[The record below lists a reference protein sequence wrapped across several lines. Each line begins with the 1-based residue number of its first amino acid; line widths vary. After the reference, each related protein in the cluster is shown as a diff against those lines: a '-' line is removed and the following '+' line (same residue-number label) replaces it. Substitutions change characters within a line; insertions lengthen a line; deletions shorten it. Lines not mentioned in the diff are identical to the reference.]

1 MTTKA
6 PAQQTKMQAERKVPP
21 KPESL
26 KKKDERNAKYTD
38 ALQKARE
45 ARRVSNKT
53 KRADILKRSQT
64 HLQNFQTSQ
73 KQENDLR
80 RQAKL
85 AGSLYVPAQSKV
97 AFVIRIRGI
106 NKLNPKVTR
115 ILRLL
120 RLRQIHN
127 GVFVRLNKASIN
139 MLRRVEPYITYG
151 YIPNYSDTPQGPQSV
166 GWYTREDSAN
176 SKIRE
181 SPSPPTA

>member
-6 PAQQTKMQAERKVPP
+6 PAEKKVAP

-26 KKKDERNAKYTD
+26 RIKEERNTKYAQ
-38 ALQKARE
+38 ALNKARE
-45 ARRVSNKT
+45 ERRVSNKT

-64 HLQNFQTSQ
+64 HLQNLQNAQ
-73 KQENDLR
+73 NQEIQLR
-80 RQAKL
+80 RNAKISG
-85 AGSLYVPAQSKV
+85 ALYVPAEAKI

-120 RLRQIHN
+120 RLRQLHN

-139 MLRRVEPYITYG
+139 LLRRVEPYITYG
-151 YIPNYSDTPQGPQSV
+151 YP
-166 GWYTREDSAN
+166 SATTI
-176 SKIRE
+176 SRLVYKRGFGKI
-181 SPSPPTA
+181 